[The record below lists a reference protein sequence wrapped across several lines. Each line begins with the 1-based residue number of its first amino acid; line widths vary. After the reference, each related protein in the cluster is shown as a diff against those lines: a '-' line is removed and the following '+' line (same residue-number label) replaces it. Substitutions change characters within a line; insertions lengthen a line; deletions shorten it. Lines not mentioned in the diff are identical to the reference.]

1 MKITKIGTKGLD
13 LIKSFEGLKLK
24 PYLCPA
30 KVPTVGYGS
39 TFYENDKKVKL
50 TDPSI
55 TEQRASELLLDSLKG
70 FERYV
75 DSYCRDDIN
84 QNQFD
89 ALVSFCYNLGPA
101 NLKSSTLLKK
111 ANVNPNDPTSWNTN
125 NPDIAPMDDLIK
137 MFKNGQTKFV
147 IYEKVSQKITF
158 DLKGKHKKV
167 KLVVY
172 SNIKKSQYS
181 IKVKCSK

>member
-30 KVPTVGYGS
+30 NVPTVGYGS

-70 FERYV
+70 FEKYV

-111 ANVNPNDPTSWNTN
+111 ANVNPNDPTIAQEFLRWNK
-125 NPDIAPMDDLIK
+125 A
-137 MFKNGQTKFV
+137 GGRA
-147 IYEKVSQKITF
+147 
-158 DLKGKHKKV
+158 LKGLTKRRQAESD
-167 KLVVY
+167 LY
-172 SNIKKSQYS
+172 FS
-181 IKVKCSK
+181 

>member
-1 MKITKIGTKGLD
+1 MKITKIGTKGFD

-111 ANVNPNDPTSWNTN
+111 ANVNPNDPTIAQEFLKWNK
-125 NPDIAPMDDLIK
+125 A
-137 MFKNGQTKFV
+137 GGRA
-147 IYEKVSQKITF
+147 
-158 DLKGKHKKV
+158 LKGLTKRRQAESD
-167 KLVVY
+167 LY
-172 SNIKKSQYS
+172 FS
-181 IKVKCSK
+181 

>member
-1 MKITKIGTKGLD
+1 MKITKIGTKGLE

-39 TFYENDKKVKL
+39 TFYENGKKVKI

-111 ANVNPNDPTSWNTN
+111 ANVNPNDPTIAQEFLRWNK
-125 NPDIAPMDDLIK
+125 A
-137 MFKNGQTKFV
+137 GGRA
-147 IYEKVSQKITF
+147 
-158 DLKGKHKKV
+158 LKGLTKRRQAESD
-167 KLVVY
+167 LY
-172 SNIKKSQYS
+172 FS
-181 IKVKCSK
+181 

>member
-111 ANVNPNDPTSWNTN
+111 ANVNPNDETIRDEFMKWTRSS
-125 NPDIAPMDDLIK
+125 
-137 MFKNGQTKFV
+137 G
-147 IYEKVSQKITF
+147 KI
-158 DLKGKHKKV
+158 LKGLVARRQAESDLYFKK
-167 KLVVY
+167 
-172 SNIKKSQYS
+172 
-181 IKVKCSK
+181 

>member
-30 KVPTVGYGS
+30 NVPTIGYGS

-111 ANVNPNDPTSWNTN
+111 ANVNPNDPTIAQEFLKWNK
-125 NPDIAPMDDLIK
+125 AGGK
-137 MFKNGQTKFV
+137 A
-147 IYEKVSQKITF
+147 
-158 DLKGKHKKV
+158 LKGLTKRRQAESD
-167 KLVVY
+167 LY
-172 SNIKKSQYS
+172 FS
-181 IKVKCSK
+181 

>member
-70 FERYV
+70 FEKYV

-111 ANVNPNDPTSWNTN
+111 ANVNPNDPTIAQEFLKWNK
-125 NPDIAPMDDLIK
+125 AGGK
-137 MFKNGQTKFV
+137 A
-147 IYEKVSQKITF
+147 
-158 DLKGKHKKV
+158 LKGLTKRRQAESD
-167 KLVVY
+167 LY
-172 SNIKKSQYS
+172 FS
-181 IKVKCSK
+181 

>member
-111 ANVNPNDPTSWNTN
+111 ANVNPNDPTIAQEFLRWNK
-125 NPDIAPMDDLIK
+125 A
-137 MFKNGQTKFV
+137 GGRA
-147 IYEKVSQKITF
+147 
-158 DLKGKHKKV
+158 LKGLTKRRQAESD
-167 KLVVY
+167 LY
-172 SNIKKSQYS
+172 FS
-181 IKVKCSK
+181 

>member
-39 TFYENDKKVKL
+39 TFYENGKKVKI

-111 ANVNPNDPTSWNTN
+111 ANVNPNDPTIAQEFLRWNK
-125 NPDIAPMDDLIK
+125 A
-137 MFKNGQTKFV
+137 GGRA
-147 IYEKVSQKITF
+147 
-158 DLKGKHKKV
+158 LKGLTKRRQAE
-167 KLVVY
+167 
-172 SNIKKSQYS
+172 SNLYFS
-181 IKVKCSK
+181 

>member
-30 KVPTVGYGS
+30 NVPTVGYGS

-111 ANVNPNDPTSWNTN
+111 ANGNPNDPTIAQEFLKWNK
-125 NPDIAPMDDLIK
+125 A
-137 MFKNGQTKFV
+137 GGRA
-147 IYEKVSQKITF
+147 
-158 DLKGKHKKV
+158 LKGLTKRRQAESD
-167 KLVVY
+167 LY
-172 SNIKKSQYS
+172 FS
-181 IKVKCSK
+181 

>member
-1 MKITKIGTKGLD
+1 MKITKIGTKGLE

-39 TFYENDKKVKL
+39 TFYENGKKVKI

-55 TEQRASELLLDSLKG
+55 TEQRASKLLLDSLKG

-111 ANVNPNDPTSWNTN
+111 VNVNPNDPTIAQEFLRWNK
-125 NPDIAPMDDLIK
+125 A
-137 MFKNGQTKFV
+137 GGRA
-147 IYEKVSQKITF
+147 
-158 DLKGKHKKV
+158 LKGLTKRRQAESD
-167 KLVVY
+167 LY
-172 SNIKKSQYS
+172 FS
-181 IKVKCSK
+181 